1 MEHIIDKIKSL
12 AIENFEEIRECR
24 RHLHRHPE
32 LSFEEF
38 ATSRY
43 IQQQLTKFGVS
54 FKADI
59 ATTGVVAII
68 EGNNPGKKNNC
79 SSRRY

>member
-32 LSFEEF
+32 LSFEEK
-38 ATSRY
+38 AANAADYY
-43 IQQQLTKFGVS
+43 IRIT
-54 FKADI
+54 I
-59 ATTGVVAII
+59 
-68 EGNNPGKKNNC
+68 
-79 SSRRY
+79 SSL